1 VEQRPADIWST
12 QRDTMAEAMAQAGL
26 APGDIAA
33 VGITNQRETTVA
45 WDRASG
51 EPAGNAIVWQDRRT
65 ADLCE
70 ALKAEGW
77 EETVRE
83 RTGLVI
89 DPYFSATKM
98 RWMLTGRP
106 EVRALAEEGRLAL
119 GTVDAWL
126 VWQLTGGRAHLTDA
140 TNASRTMLFDISRQ
154 DWDEGLLSRLEIPRE
169 ALPAVCDSSGALAE
183 TDPAVFGAAVP
194 IAGIAGDQHAAL
206 FGQACF
212 EPGMAK
218 NTYGTGCFLV
228 LNTGSRPVRSAH
240 GLLTTL
246 AWRLAGQPTYALEG
260 AVFIAGAVVQ
270 WLRDGLGLIAAAEET
285 EAMARA
291 VEDTGGVYL
300 VPAFVGLGAPHW
312 DPYARGVIVGLTRD
326 TNRNHLARAALE
338 SIAFQSNDVLRCME
352 EDTGQTL
359 HTLRVDGGAAN
370 NDFLCQFQAD
380 LLGRE
385 VSRPRTVETTA
396 LGAAFLAGLGVGLW
410 PDTAA
415 LQAHWSEAAR
425 FVPQRDPAEME
436 RLVRGWR
443 RAVERAKGWERPD

>member
-1 VEQRPADIWST
+1 
-12 QRDTMAEAMAQAGL
+12 
-26 APGDIAA
+26 
-33 VGITNQRETTVA
+33 
-45 WDRASG
+45 
-51 EPAGNAIVWQDRRT
+51 
-65 ADLCE
+65 
-70 ALKAEGW
+70 
-77 EETVRE
+77 
-83 RTGLVI
+83 
-89 DPYFSATKM
+89 
-98 RWMLTGRP
+98 
-106 EVRALAEEGRLAL
+106 
-119 GTVDAWL
+119 
-126 VWQLTGGRAHLTDA
+126 
-140 TNASRTMLFDISRQ
+140 
-154 DWDEGLLSRLEIPRE
+154 
-169 ALPAVCDSSGALAE
+169 
-183 TDPAVFGAAVP
+183 
-194 IAGIAGDQHAAL
+194 
-206 FGQACF
+206 
-212 EPGMAK
+212 MAK